1 MRIHRDER
9 GQTIILVALSLPI
22 LLGFIGIATDVGAL
36 FKDKRTL
43 QTAADAAAIA
53 GALNLPPGSTS
64 ITTAAQTAATAAATT
79 NGFTNGSNGVVVT
92 VNDPPLWPGSNYGNP
107 SGAANGYVEVTITK
121 PEPTI
126 FLALFGYPSV
136 TVLAR
141 AVASNNGPGACL
153 FAGIGTPTGT
163 PLTVVGNMQAA
174 QCGVVVDS
182 SNSPPLT
189 VTGSL
194 TAASIGVVGDCSSG
208 CAGTS
213 PQPTSHIIPYGD
225 PLAFLPQTAPGA
237 GSCTN
242 TFNATGGTVVLF
254 PGCYT
259 TFNETGAAVTLNP
272 GTYVINT
279 GVNAAQLTG
288 GTLTGTGVT
297 LYVNSGNLMVT
308 GTTMNLSAPI
318 GGTFNGILFQQSS
331 ADVSNAL
338 INGNPS
344 SNLQGFFY
352 FPTSTLQLSGTFAT
366 FNGGF
371 VAQSLSINA
380 NPNLTINSY
389 ASLPGVTSPIFS
401 AVLVE

>member
-64 ITTAAQTAATAAATT
+64 ITAAAQTAATAAATV

-92 VNDPPLWPGSNYGNP
+92 VNDPPLWPPSNYSSPTGT
-107 SGAANGYVEVTITK
+107 ANGYVEVTITK
-121 PEPTI
+121 PESTI

-163 PLTVVGNMQAA
+163 PLTVTGTMQAA

-182 SNSPPLT
+182 NNSPPLT

-225 PLAFLPQTAPGA
+225 PLAFLPQTAPV

-242 TFNATGGTVVLF
+242 TLNATGGTVVLF

-279 GVNAAQLTG
+279 GVSAAQLTG